1 MLFPHSCVVH
11 TSRFLLGNWS
21 CARNRVRSVNCC
33 PSSTG
38 DPYIHTLRHAVLYS
52 SHINIHDEAGVN
64 VSTGTQAPGLTSDSS
79 STSSRVKQGIVTS
92 MNIQKPRPHV
102 FISGSPAAAS
112 PPGLVSAAARN
123 CAVYIACAVM
133 LLSLFTS
140 ALLTIMLTTNEL
152 AAIAKKRFSSCLS
165 FPLVTSRFVPV
176 VPVLSYY

>member
-52 SHINIHDEAGVN
+52 SHINIHDEAVVN
-64 VSTGTQAPGLTSDSS
+64 VSTGTQSPATTSASS
-79 STSSRVKQGIVTS
+79 STSSRLKQGIVTS
-92 MNIQKPRPHV
+92 MNTRESWHHV
-102 FISGSPAAAS
+102 FVPGSPAAAS
-112 PPGLVSAAARN
+112 PPGLISAAARN

-140 ALLTIMLTTNEL
+140 ALLMIMLTTNEL
-152 AAIAKKRFSSCLS
+152 AAIAKIAFHLAYL
-165 FPLVTSRFVPV
+165 FPGTVN
-176 VPVLSYY
+176 SYAQICQQVQ